1 MEKIFF
7 FHIYAK
13 LTTYNNNC
21 GTCTSQCKI
30 EELIFCNDLCKVR
43 NNFVSVTYFIVLDFT
58 PLTRIYVRLI
68 LNMIYETHKLRE
80 LTYLRKQV
88 DNIHIN

>member
-1 MEKIFF
+1 M
-7 FHIYAK
+7 
-13 LTTYNNNC
+13 
-21 GTCTSQCKI
+21 

-68 LNMIYETHKLRE
+68 LNMIYESHKLRE
-80 LTYLRKQV
+80 LTYLREQV